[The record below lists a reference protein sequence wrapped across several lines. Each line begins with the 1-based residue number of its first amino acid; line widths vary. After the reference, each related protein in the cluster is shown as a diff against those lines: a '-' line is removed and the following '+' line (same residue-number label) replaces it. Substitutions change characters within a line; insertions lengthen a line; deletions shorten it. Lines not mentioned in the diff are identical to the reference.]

1 MEARERGVAPG
12 RVQKLTRVAYR
23 AAAGWGVPAVL
34 PDVGA
39 PRAGGTAE
47 AVASPSGSPAP
58 AALPAL
64 AQCGTKCFTVSA
76 KVHFLLAE
84 TCLQLTLPV

>member
-1 MEARERGVAPG
+1 MGAGKWGIAPG
-12 RVQKLTRVAYR
+12 RAQTRTRVAHP
-23 AAAGWGVPAVL
+23 AGAGWGGPAVR
-34 PDVGA
+34 PEVRV

-64 AQCGTKCFTVSA
+64 AQCGTECCTASV

-84 TCLQLTLPV
+84 ETCL